1 MLTFPFYKIA
11 DQWVMDDPDYL
22 DAGGDPSYL
31 AVVGGMNDLLE
42 FVAKGRSAVK
52 LVAGLEPFEDAEEM
66 VLIESSGGD
75 SGGYYRLQSIK
86 GQVVEREF
94 WANELI
100 YYYFNQLPPKIY
112 ASFH

>member
-1 MLTFPFYKIA
+1 MLTFHFYKIA
-11 DQWVMDDPDYL
+11 GEWLMDDPDYL
-22 DAGGDPSYL
+22 EAGGDPAL
-31 AVVGGMNDLLE
+31 LEVVGGMKDLLE
-42 FVAKGRSAVK
+42 FMAQDRSAIK

>member
-1 MLTFPFYKIA
+1 MLTFHFYKIA
-11 DQWVMDDPDYL
+11 GQWLLDDPDYL
-22 DAGGDPSYL
+22 EAGGDPAFL
-31 AVVGGMNDLLE
+31 EMVGGMNDLLE
-42 FVAKGRSAVK
+42 FVAKDRSAVK
-52 LVAGLEPFEDAEEM
+52 LVADLEPFEDAEEM

-86 GQVVEREF
+86 GQVVEQEF

>member
-31 AVVGGMNDLLE
+31 DVVGGMNDILE
-42 FVAKGRSAVK
+42 FVAKGKSSVK
-52 LVAGLEPFEDAEEM
+52 LVIDLAPFEDADELL
-66 VLIESSGGD
+66 LIESSGGN
-75 SGGYYRLQSIK
+75 SGGYYRLHSLN
-86 GQVVEREF
+86 GQVVDQEL
-94 WANELI
+94 WLNELL

-112 ASFH
+112 VSFS